1 MSSEERDRA
10 ARVALNQ
17 ATFRSVNKGIA
28 EKAEEVEVRESPL
41 PFLCECD
48 DRACRQFLS
57 LTLVEY
63 QDVRADPKQ
72 FMINPGHENGD
83 ERVLRVTDRYAVVM
97 KQGEAGRIAAD
108 LDF

>member
-17 ATFRSVNKGIA
+17 ATFRSANKGIA
-28 EKAEEVEVRESPL
+28 EKAEQVDVRESPL
-41 PFLCECD
+41 PFLCECE

-57 LTLVEY
+57 LTLAEY
-63 QDVRADPKQ
+63 QEVRTDPKQ
-72 FMINPGHENGD
+72 FMVNAGHEGGD
-83 ERVLRVTDRYAVVM
+83 EQVLRVTDRYAVVV